1 MILTMV
7 SVRKPSCTTY
17 RELTEYGNAFN
28 CLICIEAPSNPREL
42 PCDHVFCEACLESYT
57 RLFGSAEYVEG
68 GQMPCPVCRK
78 MTLAIENTEG
88 GDMSSTDMTPTPESH
103 LASRKISLVNETS
116 QRCEACVYRLRV
128 EEAEFYCSKCAMN
141 YCSACKLAH
150 DQIQVFKGHTV
161 IHVRNKDTFN
171 LYCDTHPKIVCM
183 YFCHDCDRPVCT
195 VCVLQGHRQHRTA
208 KLRDALAGRRD
219 LLKTLLN
226 DFGPKLERLEMKV
239 RKIQLTGN
247 GNGHPVNGTSA
258 NGGIGCHPKGSPRS
272 ATPRSVHGSTRSVET
287 CGSQDRTRKNGILT
301 DYHLSADSILKSSSS
316 FSNGDSE
323 QMIAVDISG
332 EVGFKEELLEDL
344 ASHVSRNRKLYDLS
358 TKLIE
363 LSQSK
368 KLLAVFQDVASRL
381 RTVLELEFQR
391 MHDDLEGQLTRA
403 IEHCVKIAE
412 PHGSDLESGSS
423 TASSI
428 RARHSS
434 GVSSAS
440 GAEADGDGGSQSML
454 IRPKLVW
461 KLEKQRSD
469 VGEMWNPCGAAFIR
483 EDSLIVAEYDMLNDR
498 NNKLRIFDREGRSHA
513 VLAQGQI
520 QPLGVAITREGH
532 IAVTDCKGK
541 RVKVLTLNGQ
551 TIIDIGKGQ
560 FGWPYGIAA
569 NSRGQLV
576 ITDAFNDS
584 ISIYHVDGKRIRTFG
599 SSGSQ
604 NAQFRN
610 PYHVTVDASDNI
622 IVSDSGN
629 NCVKAFDPSGRFLFS
644 ASETGVRRASLDLAF
659 DGQPDRKTKRRR
671 LKGPRGLSVDL
682 KGNILVA
689 DDCSRVCMFDGAG
702 KYVRNLL
709 TEEDSVKYPEVVHCS
724 SKGLLAVTEWN
735 PANMY
740 AVKVFK
746 LYE

>member
-1 MILTMV
+1 MKLTMV

-17 RELTEYGNAFN
+17 RELTEYGNAFK
-28 CLICIEAPSNPREL
+28 CLICIDTPSNPRAL
-42 PCDHVFCEACLESYT
+42 SCTHVFCEACLESYS
-57 RLFGSAEYVEG
+57 RLFGTAEYVEG

-78 MTLAIENTEG
+78 MTLAIEDIRSDDT
-88 GDMSSTDMTPTPESH
+88 SSTEITPTADVQV
-103 LASRKISLVNETS
+103 ASRKVSLANEAS
-116 QRCEACVYRLRV
+116 QRCEACVYKYRI

-141 YCSACKLAH
+141 FCSSCKLVH

-171 LYCDTHPKIVCM
+171 LYCDTHSKIVCM
-183 YFCHDCDRPVCT
+183 YFCHDCDRPACT
-195 VCVLQGHRQHRTA
+195 VCVLQGHRSHRTA

-226 DFGPKLERLEMKV
+226 DFGPKLERLEMKL
-239 RKIQLTGN
+239 RKIHVTGN
-247 GNGHPVNGTSA
+247 GNGHPVNGIPA
-258 NGGIGCHPKGSPRS
+258 NGGIGNNKKGSLISVNPRN
-272 ATPRSVHGSTRSVET
+272 GSGQAGNVET
-287 CGSQDRTRKNGILT
+287 CRSQDRIRKNGILKNL
-301 DYHLSADSILKSSSS
+301 HLSADSIVKSQS

-323 QMIAVDISG
+323 MFHTETNGDG
-332 EVGFKEELLEDL
+332 ECVFKEENLEDL
-344 ASHVSRNRKLYDLS
+344 AFHVSRNRKLYDLS
-358 TKLIE
+358 TKLLE

-391 MHDDLEGQLTRA
+391 MHDDLEDQLTRV
-403 IEHCVKIAE
+403 IELSVKSVDS
-412 PHGSDLESGSS
+412 HGSDPESGSS

-434 GVSSAS
+434 GVSSIS
-440 GAEADGDGGSQSML
+440 GAELDCDGRSQSML

-483 EDSLIVAEYDMLNDR
+483 DDSLIVAEYDMLNDR
-498 NNKLRIFDREGRSHA
+498 NNKLRIFNAEGRSHA

-520 QPLGVAITREGH
+520 QPLGVAVTREGH

-551 TIIDIGKGQ
+551 TVIDIGKGQ
-560 FGWPYGIAA
+560 FGWPYGIAT
-569 NSRGQLV
+569 NSKGQLV

-584 ISIYHVDGKRIRTFG
+584 VSVYHVDGKRIRTFG
-599 SSGSQ
+599 SSGTQ
-604 NAQFRN
+604 NSQFRN
-610 PYHVTVDASDNI
+610 PYHVAVDANDNI

-629 NCVKAFDPSGRFLFS
+629 NCIKAFDPSGRFLFAS
-644 ASETGVRRASLDLAF
+644 SETGVRRASLDLAF
-659 DGQPDRKTKRRR
+659 DAPDRKTKRRR

-724 SKGLLAVTEWN
+724 QKGLLAVTEWN